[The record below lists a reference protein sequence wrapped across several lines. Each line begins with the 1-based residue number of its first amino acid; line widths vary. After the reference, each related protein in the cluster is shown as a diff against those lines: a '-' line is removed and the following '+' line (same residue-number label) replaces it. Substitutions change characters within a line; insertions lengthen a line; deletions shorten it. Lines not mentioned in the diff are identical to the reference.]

1 MHKHYYYRKCASL
14 TTCSF
19 CSHFKVA
26 KVNGLELKVVMLV
39 NVCGTLL
46 ERIFGFISDHLLSMK
61 LIWKNICESYDVV
74 ETISSIKRL
83 SSALQNN

>member
-1 MHKHYYYRKCASL
+1 M
-14 TTCSF
+14 
-19 CSHFKVA
+19 A
-26 KVNGLELKVVMLV
+26 KVNGLKLKVVMLV

-61 LIWKNICESYDVV
+61 LIWKNICESDVA
-74 ETISSIKRL
+74 ETISSIERL